1 MPAKTHGDRL
11 DRLEQIVEILAE
23 RQVSLEQIVADLAT
37 ETRRG
42 FDQVAEQFRETD
54 RQIRRTDERID
65 RLAAEDRARAKAA
78 DERLDRL
85 AAEDRERAK
94 IFDQRVN
101 DLVVAIG
108 EFIRAQR
115 PTS

>member
-11 DRLEQIVEILAE
+11 DRLEQIVAE
-23 RQVSLEQIVADLAT
+23 LAT

-54 RQIRRTDERID
+54 RLIRRANERI
-65 RLAAEDRARAKAA
+65 
-78 DERLDRL
+78 DRL

-94 IFDQRVN
+94 VFDERVN
-101 DLVVAIG
+101 NLVVAIG